1 MDSFAAQVLH
11 KYHDLT
17 NMEFQRAIDIMFDT
31 DTPEPRNHAHICPLC
46 QKHIT
51 DPNHAVFCNSGA
63 GNQQQITQI
72 NQVNCQLELDQAKIA
87 FSLKMILN
95 TDQTINKSARNRI
108 QLQSAKINLQ
118 QLNLQNI
125 SLFLLYRRFQ
135 VIKQYNR
142 VLIYRLNNS
151 HQHQSVRFSI
161 IQFILQL

>member
-63 GNQQQITQI
+63 GYAI
-72 NQVNCQLELDQAKIA
+72 KRH
-87 FSLKMILN
+87 
-95 TDQTINKSARNRI
+95 NKA
-108 QLQSAKINLQ
+108 
-118 QLNLQNI
+118 
-125 SLFLLYRRFQ
+125 
-135 VIKQYNR
+135 
-142 VLIYRLNNS
+142 
-151 HQHQSVRFSI
+151 
-161 IQFILQL
+161 